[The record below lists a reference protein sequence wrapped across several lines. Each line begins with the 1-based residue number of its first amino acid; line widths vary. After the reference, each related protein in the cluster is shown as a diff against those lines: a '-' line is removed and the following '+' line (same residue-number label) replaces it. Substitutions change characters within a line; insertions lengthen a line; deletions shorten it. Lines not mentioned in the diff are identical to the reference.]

1 MSLNCNEINLVLSEL
16 DLNESFIQ
24 EIVQPGFDTLTFRV
38 IKHGSLKTILICSCA
53 GACRIN
59 ETFGK
64 IPKNSK
70 PLRFNEFL
78 KSHVQGMRINSCVQ
92 IGLDR
97 IIKMDVSTW
106 QQKYFIYIRLWSG
119 ASNVIVTDEDGIIL
133 DCMYRRPKKGEVSG
147 GTFIVEEKIPSEEE
161 KSAAL
166 EKFPVRTF
174 DELEKAL
181 SENDGMLNG
190 RKVIKDDG
198 DFASLSFNRKV
209 DLFYSEYSSSLSRD
223 NLLAQAERWFNTKKS
238 RMEQALER
246 LEKKQKDFAGA
257 EKLKH
262 TGDLILA
269 YAQLCQGSSLD
280 CTDYE
285 TGAQVHI
292 RLDPK
297 LSPQQNAQVYYGQYK
312 KAVSGQEALAY
323 DIEHSRKN
331 LARLEAD
338 YKALLE
344 EKNVIKIEQMLRRET
359 APAQTKGK
367 PHPGLHYEMG
377 GWTLIVGR
385 TASENDD
392 LLRHYVRGSDM
403 WLHTRDYAGGYVF
416 IKAQKNKTVPLETL
430 LYAGNLAVYHS
441 KARKNA
447 EADLYYTQVKYLRR
461 AKNGPKGLVI
471 PTQEKN
477 LHIKLDTQKLREL
490 EEENGK

>member
-1 MSLNCNEINLVLSEL
+1 MSLNCNEINQVLSEL
-16 DLNESFIQ
+16 DLTDSFIQ
-24 EIVQPGFDTLTFRV
+24 EIVQPGYDTLTFRV
-38 IKHGSLKTILICSCA
+38 IKHGSLRTILICTCA

-59 ETFGK
+59 ETWGK

-78 KSHVQGMRINSCVQ
+78 KSHVQGMRINSCSQ

-97 IIKMDVSTW
+97 IIKLDVSTW

-119 ASNVIVTDEDGIIL
+119 AANVIVTDESGSIL

-147 GTFIVEEKIPSEEE
+147 GTFAVEEKSVSEEE
-161 KSAAL
+161 KAFAL
-166 EKFPVRTF
+166 QRFPLRTF
-174 DELEKAL
+174 DELKDAVL
-181 SENDGMLNG
+181 QKGGMLNG
-190 RKVIKDDG
+190 RKVLDQDG
-198 DFASLSFNRKV
+198 DFDSLSFNRKV
-209 DLFYSEYSSSLSRD
+209 DLFYSEYSSSLSRE
-223 NLLAQAERWFNTKKS
+223 NLLSQAERWFNSKKS
-238 RMEQALER
+238 RMEQALEK
-246 LEKKQKDFAGA
+246 LLQKQNDFAGA

-269 YAQLCQGSSLD
+269 YAQEATGSSLD
-280 CTDYE
+280 CTDYDS
-285 TGAQVHI
+285 GQQVHI

-297 LSPQQNAQVYYGQYK
+297 LSPQQNAQVYYSQYK
-312 KAVSGQEALAY
+312 KAVSGQEALAH
-323 DIEHSRKN
+323 DIELSRKN
-331 LARLEAD
+331 LAKLEAE
-338 YKALLE
+338 YKSLLE
-344 EKNVIKIEQMLRRET
+344 EKNVIKIEQMLRKDT
-359 APAQTKGK
+359 APAQNKEK
-367 PHPGLHYEMG
+367 PHPGLHYEVD

-392 LLRHYVRGSDM
+392 RLRHYVRGSDM

-477 LHIKLDTQKLREL
+477 LHIKLDAQKLREL
-490 EEENGK
+490 EERG